1 MDEFED
7 LLREELRRREPP
19 AGFAERVLA
28 RVEPRSVARR
38 KWPRLLALAASV
50 TAVTIGISEG
60 YRYQQA
66 RQAKEQL
73 MLALEI
79 TAAKLEVAQ
88 AKVNALSERKLP

>member
-1 MDEFED
+1 MDEFDD
-7 LLREELRRREPP
+7 LLREQLQRREPP
-19 AGFAERVLA
+19 AGFAERVMS
-28 RVEPRSVARR
+28 RVAQQERPRRQWV
-38 KWPRLLALAASV
+38 RLLAVAASL
-50 TAVTIGISEG
+50 TAVTIGVSEG
-60 YRYQQA
+60 YRYHQA